1 MSTND
6 WKKRLGVVFSTN
18 SDFEYNSEKDENSEK
33 SVSPHEQTLYISLD
47 RKQRKGKSATLI
59 EGFSGLDTELQKLAQ
74 ALKKKCGVGGSA
86 KDRTIIIQGDKRDII
101 QSHLE
106 KLGYKTKRK
115 GG

>member
-1 MSTND
+1 MSNND

-18 SDFEYNSEKDENSEK
+18 SDFEYDSEEEHSEN

-59 EGFSGLDTELQKLAQ
+59 EGFSGLDSDLQELAQ
-74 ALKKKCGVGGSA
+74 TLKKKCGVGGSA
-86 KDRTIIIQGDKRDII
+86 KDRTIIIQGDKRDMI
-101 QSHLE
+101 QQYLE
-106 KLGYKTKRK
+106 KQGFKTKQK